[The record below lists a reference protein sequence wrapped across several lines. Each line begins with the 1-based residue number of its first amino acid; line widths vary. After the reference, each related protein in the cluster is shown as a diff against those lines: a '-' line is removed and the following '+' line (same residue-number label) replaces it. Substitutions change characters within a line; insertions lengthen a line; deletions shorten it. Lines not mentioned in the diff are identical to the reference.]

1 MLIFAM
7 EIENLNTMDS
17 LEFCKKMVELRKENH
32 YVIKDMVVRTDIED
46 VQIRRMEN
54 GSTNFSTGR
63 AILYLSVLNYK
74 IVLSKNGVKKDI
86 TSEDEAI
93 NLFSYIRKNEN
104 LTYTS
109 FGIHLGFTSTYI
121 KRIEDK
127 NSGLKIDIFLK
138 MTEKFGYDISI
149 IKNN

>member
-1 MLIFAM
+1 M
-7 EIENLNTMDS
+7 EIENLNTMDR

>member
-1 MLIFAM
+1 M
-7 EIENLNTMDS
+7 EIENLNTMDR

-109 FGIHLGFTSTYI
+109 FEIHLGFTSTYI